1 MSRETEDGVSRESE
15 DGASR
20 EDEGRAIPDAPTPG
34 GATEPGA
41 TRRAHLV
48 VFGWGNT
55 SRGDDGLGPLLLQR
69 IEALG
74 LPHVVTIEDFQLQ
87 LEHALDLKGAD
98 LALFV
103 DASVAAPAPFA
114 FVETG
119 PRLGLTHT
127 SHAMAPEAVL
137 DVYSRVMGETPP
149 PAFVLGMRG
158 EGFELGTELGAAARA
173 HLDAAFAFLAPL
185 LEAPDVGVWRAALS
199 RGSRPED

>member
-1 MSRETEDGVSRESE
+1 MNDEDR
-15 DGASR
+15 
-20 EDEGRAIPDAPTPG
+20 GRATPDAPTPE
-34 GATEPGA
+34 GATEPGPP
-41 TRRAHLV
+41 RRPRIV

-55 SRGDDGLGPLLLQR
+55 SRGDDGLGPLLLQK
-69 IEALG
+69 IEDLG
-74 LPHVVTIEDFQLQ
+74 LAHVVTIEDFQLQ

-103 DASVAAPAPFA
+103 DASVVAPAPFS

-158 EGFELGTELGAAARA
+158 EGFELGSGLGATARD
-173 HLDAAFAFLAPL
+173 HLDAAFAFLRPL
-185 LEAPDVGVWRAALS
+185 VEAPDVDRWRRAVTATAD
-199 RGSRPED
+199 PTV